1 MFKTEINII
10 YPQIMKQL
18 QIKQLVLINYL
29 YAR

>member
-10 YPQIMKQL
+10 YPQIIKQL

>member
-10 YPQIMKQL
+10 YLQIIKQL

-29 YAR
+29 YTR